1 MATTTRSRLAPDE
14 RRAQLVALGL
24 EMLSTR
30 PIEEVSID
38 DIAAAAGISRGLLFH
53 YFATKRD
60 FHVAVATA
68 AAEEMLACLSPA
80 DGGSAVDGLARLRE
94 SLAALIDYV
103 DTHRAAYLSL
113 VRGAMSGDPAMQ
125 ALFEWTRARVTARV
139 LEGFGYRPDGP
150 AVVPLA
156 VRGWVGFVEDTVT
169 TWLQGDGLG
178 IDRDALLELLERSLL
193 ALIRAA
199 LDVA

>member
-1 MATTTRSRLAPDE
+1 MPPPTRSRLSPEE
-14 RRAQLVALGL
+14 RRAQLVALGK

-30 PIEEVSID
+30 PIDEVSVD

-53 YFATKRD
+53 YFASKRD

-68 AAEEMLACLSPA
+68 AAEEMLDNLTPK
-80 DGGSAVDGLARLRE
+80 DPDVDGLDQLRS

-103 DTHRAAYLSL
+103 DAHRASYLSL
-113 VRGAMSGDPAMQ
+113 VRGAMSGDPDMQ
-125 ALFEWTRARVTARV
+125 ALFEWTRARVTVRV

-178 IDRDALLELLERSLL
+178 IDRDAMLDLLERSLL

-199 LDVA
+199 LDVAR

>member
-1 MATTTRSRLAPDE
+1 MPTPTRARLSPEE
-14 RRAQLVALGL
+14 RRAQLVALGK

-30 PIEEVSID
+30 PIDEVSVD

-53 YFATKRD
+53 YFASKRD

-68 AAEEMLACLSPA
+68 AAEEMLDNLTPK
-80 DGGSAVDGLARLRE
+80 DPDVDGLDQLRS
-94 SLAALIDYV
+94 SLTALIDYV
-103 DTHRAAYLSL
+103 DAHRASYLSL
-113 VRGAMSGDPAMQ
+113 VRGAMSGDPDMQ
-125 ALFEWTRARVTARV
+125 ALFEWTRARVTVRV

-178 IDRDALLELLERSLL
+178 IDRDAMLDLLERSLL

-199 LDVA
+199 LDVAR

>member
-1 MATTTRSRLAPDE
+1 MSTSGRTRLSPAE
-14 RRAQLVALGL
+14 RRAQLVALGT

-30 PIEEVSID
+30 PIDEVSVD

-53 YFATKRD
+53 YFATKHD

-68 AAEEMLACLSPA
+68 AAEEMLSHLPIPEP
-80 DGGSAVDGLARLRE
+80 GGDGLEQLRA
-94 SLAALIDYV
+94 SLAAWIDYV
-103 DTHRAAYLSL
+103 EGHRAPYLSL

-139 LEGFGYRPDGP
+139 LEGFGYQPDGP
-150 AVVPLA
+150 SIVVLA

-169 TWLQGDGLG
+169 TWLQGDGIG
-178 IDRDALLELLERSLL
+178 IERDALLELLERSLL
-193 ALIRAA
+193 ALIRSA
-199 LDVA
+199 LDVSR

>member
-1 MATTTRSRLAPDE
+1 MPTPTRARLSPEE
-14 RRAQLVALGL
+14 RRAQLVALGK

-30 PIEEVSID
+30 PIDEVSVD

-53 YFATKRD
+53 YFASKRD

-68 AAEEMLACLSPA
+68 AAEEMLDNLTPK
-80 DGGSAVDGLARLRE
+80 DPGVDGLDQLRS

-103 DTHRAAYLSL
+103 DTHRASYLSL
-113 VRGAMSGDPAMQ
+113 VRGAMSGDPDMQ
-125 ALFEWTRARVTARV
+125 ALFEWTRARVTVRV

-178 IDRDALLELLERSLL
+178 IDRDAMLDLLERSLL

-199 LDVA
+199 LDVAR

>member
-1 MATTTRSRLAPDE
+1 MSATTRSRLSPDE
-14 RRAQLVALGL
+14 RRAQLVALGK

-30 PIEEVSID
+30 PIDEVSID
-38 DIAAAAGISRGLLFH
+38 DIAAGAGISRGLLFH

-68 AAEEMLACLSPA
+68 AAEEMLSCLAAA
-80 DGGSAVDGLARLRE
+80 DTESLQGLDRLRA
-94 SLAALIDYV
+94 SLAALIEYV

-139 LEGFGYRPDGP
+139 LEGFGYQPDGP

-178 IDRDALLELLERSLL
+178 IERDDLLELLERSLL

>member
-1 MATTTRSRLAPDE
+1 MPTPPRARLSPEE
-14 RRAQLVALGL
+14 RRAQLVALGK

-30 PIEEVSID
+30 PIDEVSVD

-53 YFATKRD
+53 YFASKRD

-68 AAEEMLACLSPA
+68 AAEEMLDNLTPK
-80 DGGSAVDGLARLRE
+80 DPDVDGLDQLRS

-103 DTHRAAYLSL
+103 DAHRASYLSL
-113 VRGAMSGDPAMQ
+113 VRGAMSGDPDMQ
-125 ALFEWTRARVTARV
+125 ALFEWTRARVTVRV

-178 IDRDALLELLERSLL
+178 IDRDAMLDLLERSLL

-199 LDVA
+199 LDVAR

>member
-1 MATTTRSRLAPDE
+1 MPTPTRARLSPEE
-14 RRAQLVALGL
+14 RRAQLVALGK

-30 PIEEVSID
+30 PIDEVSVD

-53 YFATKRD
+53 YFASKRD

-68 AAEEMLACLSPA
+68 AAEEMLDNLAPK
-80 DGGSAVDGLARLRE
+80 DPDMDGLDQLRS

-103 DTHRAAYLSL
+103 DAHRAAYLSL
-113 VRGAMSGDPAMQ
+113 VRGAMSGDPDMQ
-125 ALFEWTRARVTARV
+125 ALFEWTRARVTVRV

-178 IDRDALLELLERSLL
+178 IDRDAMLDLLERSLL

-199 LDVA
+199 LDVAR